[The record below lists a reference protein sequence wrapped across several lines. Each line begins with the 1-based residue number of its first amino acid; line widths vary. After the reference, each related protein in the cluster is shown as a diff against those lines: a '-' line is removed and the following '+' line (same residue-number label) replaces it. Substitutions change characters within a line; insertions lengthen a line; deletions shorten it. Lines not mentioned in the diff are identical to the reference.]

1 MYGIKSRN
9 NKRKFMKIKNDNL
22 TLRMR
27 IQIHKSM
34 VEKGVVINSESLL
47 LLVTLFPHLKWNKQN
62 IKFLNIVMLENLGVK
77 LQLVKWFSIN
87 IRNY

>member
-34 VEKGVVINSESLL
+34 VQKGVVINSESLL
-47 LLVTLFPHLKWNKQN
+47 LNLLLLVALTLFRHLKWNKQN
-62 IKFLNIVMLENLGVK
+62 IKFLNIVMLED
-77 LQLVKWFSIN
+77 
-87 IRNY
+87 